1 MKNKKELNL
10 NKEYLNMNEACAY
23 MGLSLSGFKNL
34 VKEWGIP
41 SAKVP
46 GGRIIYRTSDLK
58 KLNEHF
64 FDAPELRLQV
74 QTS

>member
-1 MKNKKELNL
+1 MESFSKDM
-10 NKEYLNMNEACAY
+10 KEYMNKNEASEY
-23 MGLSLSGFKNL
+23 MCLSLRGFSRL
-34 VKEWGIP
+34 VKEWDIP